1 MNNRRYNFSCRAVIR
16 QDATL
21 RIDQVK
27 LPYVELVKCLQ
38 QRIINILIR
47 SYNCSPAEAYDKW
60 SRAVAT
66 KDERIGEIIMA
77 IIHSE
82 PEGLPVIIN
91 RNPTIN
97 YGSILQMYCVGY
109 TDTLTMSVPLQVLKS
124 LAADFD
130 GDVLN
135 VFHIINRA
143 FYERCRIVFNPR
155 NAMYISRIDGKL
167 NSDVLIQRDTLI
179 NSNTFIHLGRDN
191 YSDKDMKK
199 IELIKAKQQEYYN
212 N

>member
-1 MNNRRYNFSCRAVIR
+1 M
-16 QDATL
+16 
-21 RIDQVK
+21 
-27 LPYVELVKCLQ
+27 
-38 QRIINILIR
+38 
-47 SYNCSPAEAYDKW
+47 
-60 SRAVAT
+60 
-66 KDERIGEIIMA
+66 
-77 IIHSE
+77 
-82 PEGLPVIIN
+82 
-91 RNPTIN
+91 
-97 YGSILQMYCVGY
+97 
-109 TDTLTMSVPLQVLKS
+109 
-124 LAADFD
+124 FD